1 VGQTT
6 LRTGGYQLSSARKI
20 FEIVTICYLPMWKH
34 FGFLSVTGLQHIAS
48 GFENVAERIDAFRI
62 MMLRLNLMGKIEKPF
77 GVIY

>member
-1 VGQTT
+1 
-6 LRTGGYQLSSARKI
+6 
-20 FEIVTICYLPMWKH
+20 MWKH